1 MTTQAGPRTAA
12 EAADGQRIVPGPRGV
27 PLLGNMPEF
36 GKDPLAFFE
45 RLRERGDFVSWQF
58 GPSPALFIAHPDT
71 IGELLTEIERTFDQP
86 DLGIAFRTLLG
97 NGVVVAKGADWR
109 RKRSL
114 VQPSVRP
121 KQVRSYA
128 ATMAECAVA
137 LADRWSDGQR
147 VDVKKEMAALTQ
159 LIAVRT
165 IFGVD
170 TAADAE
176 VIGRAMDVAQKEIG
190 AEFSGIGAL
199 LPDWVPTPGRA
210 RIKKAAAV
218 IDAEVGRVVARHRD
232 GDTERPDLLSRLLAA
247 QDETGAHLSD
257 EEIRDE
263 TVTLYIGGH
272 ETTSSTLVWAW
283 HLLSRNPRVRAALA
297 EELDRVLGD
306 REPGFEDYAQLTY
319 TQAVVKETL
328 RLYPTIWLLT
338 GIAKEG
344 AVLGGRPVPPGT
356 RVWSSQWATHRDARW
371 FGDPEE
377 FRPERWGTAVPGTS
391 GEDGAADGESAE
403 GKGAEEIPEYAWF
416 PFGGGPRVCLGT
428 RFAMVEAVLVLAV
441 LARRFH
447 LDLDPGEIRPVP
459 SLTLQPDRDVLATV
473 RARPGRPVGEDA
485 DPGPDGSGEAT
496 TAGGTGAVGETLAAD
511 DSATADET
519 TAG

>member
-1 MTTQAGPRTAA
+1 MTTQAGQDAGTARGDTA
-12 EAADGQRIVPGPRGV
+12 QSTPGIVEGPRGV
-27 PLLGNMPEF
+27 PLLGNLPAF

-45 RLRERGDFVSWQF
+45 QLRERGDFVRWRF
-58 GPSPALFIAHPDT
+58 GRGPALFIAHPDA
-71 IGELLTEIERTFDQP
+71 IGELLTEVERTFDQP

-128 ATMAECAVA
+128 ATMSECAVA

-147 VDVKKEMAALTQ
+147 IDIKKEMAALTQ

-176 VIGRAMDVAQKEIG
+176 AIGKAMDIAQQEIG

-210 RIKKAAAV
+210 RIKRATAV
-218 IDAEVGRVVARHRD
+218 IDAEVTRVVSRHRD
-232 GDTERPDLLSRLLAA
+232 GDTDRPDLLSRLLAA
-247 QDETGAHLSD
+247 
-257 EEIRDE
+257 RDE
-263 TVTLYIGGH
+263 TVTLYIRGH

-283 HLLSRNPRVRAALA
+283 YLLSRNPQVRDALT
-297 EELDRVLGD
+297 EELDRVLAD
-306 REPGFEDYAQLTY
+306 HEPGYDDYASLPY

-328 RLYPTIWLLT
+328 RLYPTIWLIT

-344 AVLGGRPVPPGT
+344 ATLGGRPVPVGT
-356 RVWSSQWATHRDARW
+356 RVWSSQWATQRDPRW
-371 FGDPEE
+371 YGDAEA
-377 FRPERWGTAVPGTS
+377 FRPERWLTT
-391 GEDGAADGESAE
+391 EDGEPAE
-403 GKGAEEIPEYAWF
+403 QIPEYAWF

-428 RFAMVEAVLVLAV
+428 RFALVEAVLVLAV
-441 LARRFH
+441 LARRYH
-447 LDLDPGEIRPVP
+447 LDVTAEDIRPVP
-459 SLTLQPDRDVLATV
+459 SLTLQPDREVLATV
-473 RARPGRPVGEDA
+473 RAR
-485 DPGPDGSGEAT
+485 S
-496 TAGGTGAVGETLAAD
+496 
-511 DSATADET
+511 
-519 TAG
+519 

>member
-1 MTTQAGPRTAA
+1 MTTHTGPDAGTRDGERPAGTPARGPAA
-12 EAADGQRIVPGPRGV
+12 FVEGPRGV
-27 PLLGNMPEF
+27 PLLGNLPAF

-45 RLRERGDFVSWQF
+45 QLRDRGDFVRWRF
-58 GPSPALFIAHPDT
+58 GRSRALFIAHPDN
-71 IGELLTEIERTFDQP
+71 IGELLTEVERTFDQP

-128 ATMAECAVA
+128 ATMAECAVG
-137 LADRWSDGQR
+137 LADRWTDGQR
-147 VDVKKEMAALTQ
+147 IDIKKEMAALTQ

-176 VIGRAMDVAQKEIG
+176 SIGRAMDVAQKEIG

-199 LPDWVPTPGRA
+199 LPDWIPTPGRA
-210 RIKKAAAV
+210 RIKRATAV
-218 IDAEVGRVVARHRD
+218 IDAEVSRIVSRHRD

-247 QDETGAHLSD
+247 RDETGARLSD
-257 EEIRDE
+257 REIRDE

-283 HLLSRNPRVRAALA
+283 QLLSRNPRVRDALT
-297 EELDRVLGD
+297 EELDRVLAD
-306 REPGFEDYAQLTY
+306 HEPGYDDYASLTY

-328 RLYPTIWLLT
+328 RLYPTIWLIT
-338 GIAKEG
+338 GLAKEG
-344 AVLGGRPVPPGT
+344 ATIGGTPVPVGT
-356 RVWSSQWATHRDARW
+356 RVWSSQWATHRDPRW
-371 FGDPEE
+371 YGDPEA
-377 FRPERWGTAVPGTS
+377 FRPERWLT
-391 GEDGAADGESAE
+391 GEQEGRQGGEPVEGAAG
-403 GKGAEEIPEYAWF
+403 EIPEYAWF

-428 RFAMVEAVLVLAV
+428 RFALVEAVLVLAV

-447 LDLDPGEIRPVP
+447 LDVTADGIRPVP

-473 RARPGRPVGEDA
+473 RAR
-485 DPGPDGSGEAT
+485 
-496 TAGGTGAVGETLAAD
+496 
-511 DSATADET
+511 DSRDSR
-519 TAG
+519 G

>member
-1 MTTQAGPRTAA
+1 MTTHAGPDAGTHNEEQPTGTSPQGPVAFV
-12 EAADGQRIVPGPRGV
+12 EGPRGV
-27 PLLGNMPEF
+27 PLLGNLPAF

-45 RLRERGDFVSWQF
+45 QLRERGDFVHWRF
-58 GPSPALFIAHPDT
+58 GRSRALFIAHPDNV
-71 IGELLTEIERTFDQP
+71 GELLTEVERTFDQP

-137 LADRWSDGQR
+137 LADRWADGER
-147 VDVKKEMAALTQ
+147 IDVKREMAALTQ

-176 VIGRAMDVAQKEIG
+176 SIGRAMDVAQKEIG

-210 RIKKAAAV
+210 RVKRATAV
-218 IDAEVGRVVARHRD
+218 IDTEVSRIVSRHRD

-247 QDETGAHLSD
+247 RDETGARLSD
-257 EEIRDE
+257 REIRDE

-283 HLLSRNPRVRAALA
+283 HLLSRNPRVRDALT
-297 EELDRVLGD
+297 EELDRVLAD
-306 REPGFEDYAQLTY
+306 HEPGYDDYASLTY

-328 RLYPTIWLLT
+328 RLYPTIWLIT
-338 GIAKEG
+338 GLAKEG
-344 AVLGGRPVPPGT
+344 ATIGGTPVPAGT
-356 RVWSSQWATHRDARW
+356 RVWSSQWATHRDPRW
-371 FGDPEE
+371 YGDPEA
-377 FRPERWGTAVPGTS
+377 FRPERWLTADR
-391 GEDGAADGESAE
+391 EE
-403 GKGAEEIPEYAWF
+403 GKGGEPAEETEEIPEYAWF

-428 RFAMVEAVLVLAV
+428 RFALVEAVLVLAV

-447 LDLDPGEIRPVP
+447 LDVTTDGIRPVP

-473 RARPGRPVGEDA
+473 RARG
-485 DPGPDGSGEAT
+485 
-496 TAGGTGAVGETLAAD
+496 
-511 DSATADET
+511 
-519 TAG
+519 

>member
-1 MTTQAGPRTAA
+1 MTTQARPTTVESTAA
-12 EAADGQRIVPGPRGV
+12 GQKIVPGPRGM
-27 PLLGNMPEF
+27 PLLGNLPEF

-45 RLRERGDFVSWQF
+45 RLRARGDLVSWRF
-58 GPSPALFIAHPDT
+58 GRSPALFIAHPDT
-71 IGELLTEIERTFDQP
+71 IGELLTEVERTFDQP

-97 NGVVVAKGADWR
+97 NGVVVAKGSDWR

-121 KQVRSYA
+121 RQVRSYA

-137 LADRWSDGQR
+137 LADRWTDGQR
-147 VDVKKEMAALTQ
+147 VDIKREMAALTQ

-165 IFGVD
+165 IFGAD
-170 TAADAE
+170 TAANAE
-176 VIGRAMDVAQKEIG
+176 AIGRAMDVAQKEIG

-210 RIKKAAAV
+210 RVTRATAV
-218 IDAEVGRVVARHRD
+218 IDAEVARVVARHRE
-232 GDTERPDLLSRLLAA
+232 GDSERPDLLSRLLAA
-247 QDETGAHLSD
+247 RDETGAHLTD
-257 EEIRDE
+257 REIRDE

-283 HLLSRNPRVRAALA
+283 YLLSRHPRVRDALA

-306 REPGFEDYAQLTY
+306 QEPGFDDYARLTY

-328 RLYPTIWLLT
+328 RLYPTVWLIT

-344 AVLGGRPVPPGT
+344 ASLGGTPIPPGT
-356 RVWSSQWATHRDARW
+356 RVWTSQWATHRDGRW
-371 FGDPEE
+371 FTDPDE
-377 FRPERWGTAVPGTS
+377 FRPERWHTADSAT
-391 GEDGAADGESAE
+391 EDEPP
-403 GKGAEEIPEYAWF
+403 EEIPEYAWF

-441 LARRFH
+441 LARRFT
-447 LDLDPGEIRPVP
+447 LTVDPGDIRPVP
-459 SLTLQPDRDVLATV
+459 SLTLQPDRELHATV
-473 RARPGRPVGEDA
+473 RTRPPQPTRDAR
-485 DPGPDGSGEAT
+485 
-496 TAGGTGAVGETLAAD
+496 
-511 DSATADET
+511 
-519 TAG
+519 

>member
-1 MTTQAGPRTAA
+1 MTTQAGSAAVEDTAG
-12 EAADGQRIVPGPRGV
+12 GQKIVPGPRGV
-27 PLLGNMPEF
+27 PLLGNLPEF

-45 RLRERGDFVSWQF
+45 RLRERGDFVSWRF
-58 GPSPALFIAHPDT
+58 GQGPALFIAHPDA

-128 ATMAECAVA
+128 ATMAECAIA
-137 LADRWSDGQR
+137 LADRWSEGQR
-147 VDVKKEMAALTQ
+147 IDIKKEMAALTQ

-176 VIGRAMDVAQKEIG
+176 AIGRAMDIAQKEIG

-210 RIKKAAAV
+210 RIKRATAV
-218 IDAEVGRVVARHRD
+218 IDAEVSRVVARHRD

-247 QDETGAHLSD
+247 QDETGARLSD
-257 EEIRDE
+257 QEIRDE

-283 HLLSRNPRVRAALA
+283 NLLSHNPRVREALT

-306 REPGFEDYAQLTY
+306 HEPGFDDYAQLTY

-344 AVLGGRPVPPGT
+344 ATLGGMAIPPGT
-356 RVWSSQWATHRDARW
+356 RVWSSQWATHRDGRW
-371 FGDPEE
+371 FTDPEE
-377 FRPERWGTAVPGTS
+377 FRPERWGTVDTPA
-391 GEDGAADGESAE
+391 ED
-403 GKGAEEIPEYAWF
+403 IPEYAWF

-428 RFAMVEAVLVLAV
+428 RFAMVEAVLILAV
-441 LARRFH
+441 LARRFR
-447 LDLDPGEIRPVP
+447 LDLDLGSGEIRPVP
-459 SLTLQPDRDVLATV
+459 SLTLQPDREVLATV
-473 RARPGRPVGEDA
+473 RTRG
-485 DPGPDGSGEAT
+485 
-496 TAGGTGAVGETLAAD
+496 
-511 DSATADET
+511 
-519 TAG
+519 